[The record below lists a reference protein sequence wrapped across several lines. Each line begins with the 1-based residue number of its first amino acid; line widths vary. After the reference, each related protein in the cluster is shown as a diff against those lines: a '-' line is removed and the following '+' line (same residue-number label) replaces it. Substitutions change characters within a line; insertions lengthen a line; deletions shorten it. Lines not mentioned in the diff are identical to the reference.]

1 MSSIILSI
9 GIVFLSLSPLFSLD
23 PVAKDTIRTYHLEDS
38 VVVIAKRYQLS
49 VKSVTNS
56 SEILPVKEYEGVAV
70 HSALQLADMISPQVF
85 VLEKKVMG
93 YGIGPNGS
101 GNIYM
106 RGLGGKPNT
115 GILVLINGR
124 PDFMAIFG
132 HPLPDVYGLNDIEQV
147 EVIKGPSSTIFGSN
161 AMGGVINLVTAK
173 PASKKV
179 SANIQAGSF
188 RTFTQ
193 NLQLGTEINRTRFQ
207 LYAGHQKTAGHI
219 DSSGFEGWI
228 VGGKVYR
235 PFSKNWV
242 MNLDGKYV
250 PFNFNDPFMGEDL
263 ADLGYYGK
271 IRRGMVDLNIEGT
284 TGKLQN
290 SFHLYTNLGHH
301 RFNDGFE
308 SHDFSYGFSSYQY
321 LKLSPESQ
329 LSFGLD
335 ALHYG
340 GKAFNV
346 VPPGI
351 FPRPD
356 LHTVNSLGG
365 YLVGFYTPQSK
376 ISLQGGLRLQ
386 YTSLNINR
394 VTPTAGLSVQPLNQV
409 RLYANYNEA
418 FRLPTLQELYLF
430 PSSNPELEP
439 ESAKSFEFGA
449 FFYFWKQD
457 FFKIALFQNDVKNI
471 IGLLGVPPNI
481 SYQNSAEAN
490 QSGVEL
496 QLHHQPHKNINI
508 RLSHSYINPDDL
520 IAFNPRNQFK
530 YWLALNFRNIG
541 FSVFGKY
548 VSDLYAENSQESRLS
563 DYFLMNLSLDYRYR
577 MFSLTLQLMN
587 LLDRRYE
594 VLMNYPAP
602 GFHFLAGI
610 KISLPSSIHN

>member
-1 MSSIILSI
+1 MGSIILSF
-9 GIVFLSLSPLFSLD
+9 GIILLSLSPLLSLESA
-23 PVAKDTIRTYHLEDS
+23 VNDTIKTYHLEDS

-56 SEILPVKEYEGVAV
+56 SEILPVKEYEGVAI
-70 HSALQLADMISPQVF
+70 HSALQLTDMISPQVF
-85 VLEKKVMG
+85 VMEKKVLG
-93 YGIGPNGS
+93 YGVGPNGS

-161 AMGGVINLVTAK
+161 AMGGVLNLVTAK
-173 PASKKV
+173 PATQKL
-179 SANIQAGSF
+179 SADIQAGSF

-193 NLQLGTEINRTRFQ
+193 NLQLGTKLGDTRIQFN
-207 LYAGHQKTAGHI
+207 ASHQETAGHI
-219 DSSGFEGWI
+219 DSSGFEGWM
-228 VGGKVYR
+228 VGGKLYYQ
-235 PFSKNWV
+235 FSKNWV

-250 PFNFNDPFMGEDL
+250 PFNFNDPFMGEDR

-271 IRRGMVDLNIEGT
+271 IRRGMADLNIEGSA
-284 TGKLQN
+284 GKLQN
-290 SFHLYTNLGHH
+290 SFHLYSNLGHH

-321 LKLSPESQ
+321 LKLSSESQ

-356 LHTVNSLGG
+356 LHTVNSIGG
-365 YLVGFYTPQSK
+365 YLVGFYSPQSK
-376 ISLQGGLRLQ
+376 VSLQGGLRFQ
-386 YTSLNINR
+386 HTSLNINR
-394 VTPTAGLSVQPLNQV
+394 VTPTIGLSVQPLV
-409 RLYANYNEA
+409 RLRLYTNYNEA

-439 ESAKSFEFGA
+439 ESARSFELGA
-449 FFYFWKQD
+449 FLFFWKQD
-457 FFKIALFQNDVKNI
+457 HLKIALFQNDVKNI
-471 IGLLGVPPNI
+471 IGLLGIPPTI
-481 SYQNSAEAN
+481 RYQNSAEAN

-496 QLHHQPHKNINI
+496 QLYHQPHKNINV
-508 RLSHSYINPDDL
+508 RLSHSYINPDNL

-530 YWLALNFRNIG
+530 YWMSFRFRNTG
-541 FSVFGKY
+541 VSAFGKY
-548 VSDLYAENSQESRLS
+548 VSDLYAENNPESKLS
-563 DYFLMNLSLDYRYR
+563 DYFLMNITLDYQYR
-577 MFSLTLQLMN
+577 MFSFTLQLIN

-594 VLMNYPAP
+594 VLLNYPAP
-602 GFHFLAGI
+602 GFHFLTGI